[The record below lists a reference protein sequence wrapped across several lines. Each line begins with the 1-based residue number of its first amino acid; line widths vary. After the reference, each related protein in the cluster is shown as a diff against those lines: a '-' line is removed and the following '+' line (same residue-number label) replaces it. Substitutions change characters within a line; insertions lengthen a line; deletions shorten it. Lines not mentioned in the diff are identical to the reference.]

1 MNIRAALVVGAN
13 QYSRNNNIAHLRSS
27 VCCRRNP
34 YCGMYAKVHAGSDF
48 TLRTKTGCLLLYEAG
63 HTLPASRRAMG
74 SLPIQ

>member
-34 YCGMYAKVHAGSDF
+34 YCGMYAKIHAGLIS
-48 TLRTKTGCLLLYEAG
+48 
-63 HTLPASRRAMG
+63 H
-74 SLPIQ
+74 